1 MVSLVVTDMIKRYL
15 FAVILLFAGIMCRA
29 QSLSLEELQSL
40 TAMTT
45 DQVHNYLIAS
55 KGFRCIGKTV
65 LNGRNYEQ
73 FRSNRISPAIT
84 ETISLGQTT
93 ALMSGSN
100 ARQVIYR
107 TFRMQDLNSLLT
119 QAKRSTMTMVFQGS
133 DAYQNIFR
141 FDNSLFM
148 TTIDVSLDKKSGTVQ
163 LDEK

>member
-1 MVSLVVTDMIKRYL
+1 MIKRYF
-15 FAVILLFAGIMCRA
+15 FAIVLLFAAIVSHA

-40 TAMTT
+40 TAMTS
-45 DQVHNYLIAS
+45 DQVHNYLIIS
-55 KGFRCIGKTV
+55 KGFKPIGKTV
-65 LNGRNYEQ
+65 LNGRNYEE

-84 ETISLGQTT
+84 ETIALGQTT

-100 ARQVIYR
+100 ARQVIYH
-107 TFRMQDLNSLLT
+107 TLRMQDLNSLLT
-119 QAKRSTMTMVFQGS
+119 QAKRSTMTMIFQGS

-148 TTIDVSLDKKSGTVQ
+148 AVINVSLDKKSGSVQ